1 LADDA
6 DPRSA
11 GSPPAQADPRSAGSP
26 PRQAGRP
33 FRVVFLAPEWPPDRS
48 ANGVVSYVGAMREGL
63 AACGAESRV
72 VSSGVP
78 PDMRGDD
85 VVDLDDTRPGA
96 LAALALRALARFRPE
111 LAAARG
117 AGASLAA
124 ALGALHA
131 RWPFDVVE
139 LEETWGFGLAACR
152 ARAFPTLAR
161 LHGPWFLNGA
171 ALGAPRDAVFAERD
185 ARERRFVAR
194 AGGVSAPSADVLARV
209 RAHFALPLAAAR
221 VFPNPV
227 RDPAPEA
234 CWCSRADEPP
244 AVLFVGRFDRHKGGD
259 LAIDAFRA
267 IGAAHPRV
275 ELWFAGPDRGL
286 ADGRGATIGL
296 AAYLAERIPDAAV
309 RARVKVLGAQ
319 PRAEVDALRRRARVV
334 LVPSRYEVFGM
345 TAAETLAAGAPLVAA
360 DIGAF
365 REMARSGEEALL
377 VPPDDAGALARA
389 ALELLASPDR
399 AASLGAAGRK
409 RFEASYAP
417 RAVAATALAFYRD
430 AAARHAGGAG

>member
-1 LADDA
+1 LASET
-6 DPRSA
+6 DPLTA
-11 GSPPAQADPRSAGSP
+11 ESPPAP
-26 PRQAGRP
+26 AGRP
-33 FRVVFLAPEWPPDRS
+33 FRVVFLAPEWPPECS
-48 ANGVVSYVGAMREGL
+48 TNGIVSYVGAMRDAL

-72 VSSGVP
+72 LSSGVP
-78 PDMRGDD
+78 QGARGDD

-96 LAALALRALARFRPE
+96 LAGLALRVEARFRPE
-111 LAAARG
+111 LAAARA
-117 AGASLAA
+117 AGASVAA
-124 ALGALHA
+124 ALRALHA
-131 RWPFDVVE
+131 RWPFDAVE

-161 LHGPWFLNGA
+161 LHGPWFLNGT
-171 ALGAPRDAVFAERD
+171 ALGAPRDGVFAVRD

-194 AGGVSAPSADVLARV
+194 AAGVSAPSADVLARV
-209 RAHFALPLAAAR
+209 RAHFALTLPAAR
-221 VFPNPV
+221 TFPNPV
-227 RDPAPEA
+227 RDPGPEA
-234 CWCSRADEPP
+234 RWRPRAEEPP

-267 IGAAHPRV
+267 IGAAHPGV

-286 ADGRGATIGL
+286 ADGRGGTIGL
-296 AAYLAERIPDAAV
+296 AAYLAERIPDPAI

-319 PRAEVDALRRRARVV
+319 PRAAVDALRSRARVV

-360 DIGAF
+360 DLGAF
-365 REMARSGEEALL
+365 REMAQSGEEALL
-377 VPPDDAGALARA
+377 APPDDAEALARA

-399 AASLGAAGRK
+399 AARLGAAGRR

-417 RAVAATALAFYRD
+417 SAVAAAALAFYRA
-430 AAARHAGGAG
+430 AAARHAGIAR